1 MQTLSSQPHL
11 TPGPRAAA
19 AVFLAGVCAFLQ
31 LYCTQP
37 LLPLFTSI
45 FHVTKASAGLTVS
58 AATIAV
64 AISAPFFG
72 ALTERLARR
81 RVILASILGMAIPTL
96 LAATAT
102 SLAQLIVWRFLQ
114 GVMVPGIVAVLVTYI
129 GEEWPPHRVPFIM
142 SLYVSGTA
150 LGGFLGRLTA
160 GLLADWFSW
169 RASFLALGLASF
181 AGAAAVAAWLPHGR
195 PRPVSA
201 SVGTGGSDPL
211 VKGTGFSP
219 YKQNPETARAL
230 APEGT
235 RVHQVRA
242 LFRLP
247 RLVATFAVG
256 FNVLFSLV
264 AVFTW
269 ITFHLAAP
277 PFSLS
282 TAALSSLF
290 FVYLVGLLVTPVAGY
305 LITRTGL
312 RTGIAA
318 AMLLSM
324 LGVVLTLAPSLP
336 IVILG
341 LALVCSGVFIAQT
354 ASQSFLRIATPPE
367 SRVTGAGIYMSFYYL
382 GGTAGGVVPSIF
394 WSIGKW
400 PACVAF
406 ILCAQ
411 SIALAIALFQLAR
424 SQTHP
429 IHPGI
434 DVIGPK
440 FGLLH
445 PHHHKP
451 APQPAPGESN
461 RLGKLIFGTLSF
473 LSCPVHHGACPTGN
487 PSQYMT

>member
-1 MQTLSSQPHL
+1 MQSPSSQTHPA
-11 TPGPRAAA
+11 PGRHAAA

-37 LLPLFTSI
+37 LLPLFTRL
-45 FHVTKASAGLTVS
+45 FHITKASAGLTVS
-58 AATIAV
+58 SATIAV
-64 AISAPFFG
+64 ALSAPFFG
-72 ALTERLARR
+72 ALTERLARK
-81 RVILASILGMAIPTL
+81 RVIVASILGMAIPTL

-102 SLAQLIVWRFLQ
+102 SLTQLIVWRFLQ
-114 GVMVPGIVAVLVTYI
+114 GVMVPGVVAVLVTYI

-169 RASFLALGLASF
+169 RVSFIALGLASF
-181 AGAAAVAAWLPHGR
+181 AGAAAVYAWLPHGR
-195 PRPVSA
+195 PRPHPISDRAPRVSNLRPGNPESPA
-201 SVGTGGSDPL
+201 
-211 VKGTGFSP
+211 KGTGLSTFKDQPALDRAPSP
-219 YKQNPETARAL
+219 QGSPL
-230 APEGT
+230 
-235 RVHQVRA
+235 HQLRS

-282 TAALSSLF
+282 TTALSSLF
-290 FVYLVGLLVTPVAGY
+290 FVYLVGLLVTPLAGFI
-305 LITRTGL
+305 ITRTGL
-312 RTGIAA
+312 RAGIAA

-324 LGVVLTLAPSLP
+324 LGVLLTLAPSLP
-336 IVILG
+336 VVILG
-341 LALVCSGVFIAQT
+341 LALMSSGVFIAQT
-354 ASQSFLRIATPPE
+354 SSQSFLRIATPPE
-367 SRVTGAGIYMSFYYL
+367 SRVTGAGLYMTCYYL
-382 GGTAGGVVPSIF
+382 GGTAAGVVPAIF

-411 SIALAIALFQLAR
+411 SVALIIAL
-424 SQTHP
+424 
-429 IHPGI
+429 
-434 DVIGPK
+434 IGWRTGATQPDT
-440 FGLLH
+440 
-445 PHHHKP
+445 KP
-451 APQPAPGESN
+451 AFPHSTNLE
-461 RLGKLIFGTLSF
+461 
-473 LSCPVHHGACPTGN
+473 
-487 PSQYMT
+487 